1 MRNLGEK
8 KKLVSLGSMRFDAI
22 YRNGSILISRSA
34 LVQLAMAAELDGVE
48 ARLGLARPASGDGE
62 RDIRSSVSRFEELFV
77 RRCKKY

>member
-22 YRNGSILISRSA
+22 YRKGSILISRSA

-48 ARLGLARPASGDGE
+48 ARLGLDPPSGDGE
-62 RDIRSSVSRFEELFV
+62 RDIRSSVSRFEELIV